1 MFFAL
6 TEATTSNYLTLSG
19 LQINTAY
26 PPKIGILQ
34 THWGP
39 VPINFYVPC
48 IFISDKIVSF
58 DFTKG

>member
-39 VPINFYVPC
+39 VPINF
-48 IFISDKIVSF
+48 
-58 DFTKG
+58 